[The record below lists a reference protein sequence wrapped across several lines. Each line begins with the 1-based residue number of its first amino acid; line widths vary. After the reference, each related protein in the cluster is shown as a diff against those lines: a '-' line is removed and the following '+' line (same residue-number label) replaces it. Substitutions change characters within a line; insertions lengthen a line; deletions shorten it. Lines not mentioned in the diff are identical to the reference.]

1 MFRYFKKCR
10 FTPGFLPSTA
20 ALAVFLLTTYLG
32 HWQQGRA
39 EEKYALQAE
48 FDDRDKKSPLVLDAT
63 TRDFALR
70 FRRATAA
77 GTWQPGLQIFVD
89 NKVEADRAG
98 YHVITP
104 LKLADTNTYLLV
116 NRGWIARSS
125 TYPEPPMVEVPSGQV
140 SVSGSLSI
148 PSSRFME
155 LSDVTIENRVW
166 QNLTPERY
174 RVITGLDVLPF
185 VLLAQEAYP
194 PLRKVVEKPDARAEK
209 HVEYMLTWYSLAI
222 AVVVIWIVT
231 NLHGSGDKTLT

>member
-1 MFRYFKKCR
+1 MFSSFQKYR
-10 FTPGFLPSTA
+10 FTPGFLPSA
-20 ALAVFLLTTYLG
+20 VALAVFLLTTYLG
-32 HWQQGRA
+32 QWQQGRA
-39 EEKYALQAE
+39 AEKYALQKE
-48 FDDRDKKSPLVLDAT
+48 FDDRSKKPPVVLNAT

-70 FRRATAA
+70 FRRATAE

-104 LKLADTNTYLLV
+104 LKLVDTNTYLLV

-125 TYPEPPMVEVPSGQV
+125 AYPKPPTVEVPSGQFG
-140 SVSGSLSI
+140 VSGSLSI

-155 LSDVTIENRVW
+155 LSDVTIENHVW

-174 RVITGLDVLPF
+174 RLNTGLDVLPF
-185 VLLAQEAYP
+185 VLLAQDAYP
-194 PLRKVVEKPDARAEK
+194 PLRNVVEKPDARAEK

-222 AVVVIWIVT
+222 AVVVIWVVT
-231 NLHGSGDKTLT
+231 NFHASGDRTDT